1 MDSRRTESEI
11 QQVKRARL
19 WKKGMTLHEAHH
31 DCQQHQDPGVLH
43 DDPHPGGQYFLKIAT
58 FATFATYYYRN
69 WCAQT

>member
-43 DDPHPGGQYFLKIAT
+43 DDPHPRAPGGQYFLKNSN
-58 FATFATYYYRN
+58 FRN
-69 WCAQT
+69 FRNF